1 MPPAALPLY
10 RERRCRSGRQEV
22 EQMSRVALVTGASAG
37 IGAATARR
45 LHELGFTVYAVAR
58 RLDRMAP
65 LAALGMH
72 TAAVDVTD
80 DAALVALVD
89 RVIAAS
95 GRLDVL
101 VNNAGYGSFGALE
114 DVPMDEARRQFEVNV
129 FGAARLCQLVLPH
142 LRAQGSGRIINVSSV
157 GAKLYQPLGSWYHST
172 KYALEGLSD
181 CLRVELKPLGIDVVV
196 IQPGGIATEFP
207 RVAGERLL
215 ATSGGGPYD
224 EHARRYALT
233 LMSEPDHISPPSVV
247 ARAIGRAATVRRPR
261 ARYAVGR
268 GARAAVLAR
277 WLLPD
282 RVFDRLVVALFTAL
296 GDIAARR
303 ARSADP
309 APGPEL
315 GT

>member
-1 MPPAALPLY
+1 MT
-10 RERRCRSGRQEV
+10 
-22 EQMSRVALVTGASAG
+22 RVAIVTGASAG
-37 IGAATARR
+37 IGEATARR

-65 LAALGMH
+65 LAALGVH

-80 DAALVALVD
+80 DAALVALVE
-89 RVIAAS
+89 RVVAES
-95 GRLDVL
+95 GRIDVL

-142 LRAQGSGRIINVSSV
+142 LRAGGAGRIINVSSV
-157 GAKLYQPLGSWYHST
+157 GARMYQPLGSWYHAT

-181 CLRVELKPLGIDVVV
+181 CLRVELRPLGIDVVV
-196 IQPGGIATEFP
+196 IQPGGVETEFP

-224 EHARRYALT
+224 EHARRYAAT
-233 LMSEPDHISPPSVV
+233 LLSEPAHISPPSVV
-247 ARAIGRAATVRRPR
+247 AEAIARAATVRRPR
-261 ARYAVGR
+261 IRYAVGR
-268 GARAAVLAR
+268 GARAAVFAR

-282 RVFDRLVVALFTAL
+282 RVFDRAVVALFTAL
-296 GDIAARR
+296 ANVAARR
-303 ARSADP
+303 ARPVEP
-309 APGPEL
+309 APQTGPAD
-315 GT
+315 

>member
-1 MPPAALPLY
+1 
-10 RERRCRSGRQEV
+10 
-22 EQMSRVALVTGASAG
+22 MSTVAVVTGASAG
-37 IGAATARR
+37 IGAATAFR

-58 RLDRMAP
+58 RLDRMAS
-65 LAALGMH
+65 LAAVGIH
-72 TAAVDVTD
+72 TASVDVTD

-89 RVIAAS
+89 RVVTES
-95 GRLDVL
+95 GRIDVL

-129 FGAARLCQLVLPH
+129 FGAARLCQLVLPQ
-142 LRAQGSGRIINVSSV
+142 LRAQGAGRIINVSSV
-157 GAKLYQPLGSWYHST
+157 GARLYQPLGSWYHST

-181 CLRVELKPLGIDVVV
+181 CLRVELKPLGIHVVV

-207 RVAGERLL
+207 RVAGEQLI
-215 ATSGGGPYD
+215 ATSGGGAYD
-224 EHARRYALT
+224 EHARRYAAA
-233 LMSEPDHISPPSVV
+233 LMSEPEHISPPSVV
-247 ARAIGRAATVRRPR
+247 ADAIARAATARRPR
-261 ARYAVGR
+261 TRYAVGR
-268 GARAAVLAR
+268 GARAAVFAR

-282 RVFDRLVVALFTAL
+282 RVFDRLVVALFTVL

-303 ARSADP
+303 ARSAEQ